1 MSDPDFVELIVG
13 KRNNGETIR
22 ANPCLFQSQ
31 SYHRNSFS
39 GREWIVQGVAVLG
52 TAHDN
57 YQLIDSFKNILHRL
71 QMAQVE
77 WLESTNVEA
86 GGQLIAFGWIPKSC

>member
-1 MSDPDFVELIVG
+1 MSDPDFVELIVR
-13 KRNNGETIR
+13 KRNNGESIR
-22 ANPCLFQSQ
+22 ANPRLFEGQP
-31 SYHRNSFS
+31 YHCNSFS

-52 TAHDN
+52 TADDN

-71 QMAQVE
+71 QMAQVK

-86 GGQLIAFGWIPKSC
+86 GCQSCAFGWIPESC